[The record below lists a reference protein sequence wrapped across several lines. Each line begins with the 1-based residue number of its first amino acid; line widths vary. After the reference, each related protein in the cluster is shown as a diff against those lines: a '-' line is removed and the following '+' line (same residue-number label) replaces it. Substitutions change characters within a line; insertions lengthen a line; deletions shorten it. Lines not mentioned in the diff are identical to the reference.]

1 MIIKV
6 CGMREPQNIRE
17 VAALA
22 INWIGFIF
30 YERSKRFVERCPT
43 EQQATDS
50 EQLSPKKVGVFVNA
64 TIESMMEK
72 ASTYKLDYLQL
83 HGNESPEDCHTL
95 QKRGY
100 LLIKAFPIA
109 TKEDFEKTREYEGR
123 VDYFLFDTRCEGY
136 GGSGKR
142 FDWSIL
148 TGYKGETPFL
158 LSGGIRPENAEAI
171 RNFRHPRFAGIDL
184 NSGFE
189 IEPGLKDIDK
199 LKNFIQQILH
209 LTVMNRIT
217 NLFQTQKDGMSFLIF
232 FIISRI
238 GYAACNIFY
247 DAMLIDITTDERM
260 DRVSTCGYAFGYIGS
275 CIPFVAGLLLI
286 LNCDTIGL
294 PMVTATRI
302 SFVITMV
309 WWIIMSIPLYKNVHQ
324 QYSLPHEPHVFA
336 ATFKRLGATFQKL
349 AKDKRMLF
357 FIIGYFCYIDG
368 VYTIISMAT
377 TYGGEVGIDSNAMVL
392 ALLLTQFVA
401 FPCSILSGTLAKKF
415 GSMRMIKI
423 FIVMYMAICLFGYG
437 LDTELEFWILAVSVG
452 ICQGG
457 IQALSRS
464 YYGKIIP
471 KDESSEYFGF
481 FDVFGKFADFFGP
494 LIISFCAYFFHNS
507 KYGVLSLILL
517 FAVGLILITLSEK
530 QPTAAE

>member
-1 MIIKV
+1 MAKQKETKQSTIQRLFVYAEKYKYLTIASWILATISAFVALVPFYFIWRIIKEV
-6 CGMREPQNIRE
+6 LRVAPNYADAENLSAYGWSAVGFAILSMLIYIGALICSHLSAFRVQANIRVGLMKHILTLPLGFMDE
-17 VAALA
+17 EGSGKVRKVVNESSAATETYLAHQLPDKCVAVATPIGLA
-22 INWIGFIF
+22 I
-30 YERSKRFVERCPT
+30 
-43 EQQATDS
+43 
-50 EQLSPKKVGVFVNA
+50 
-64 TIESMMEK
+64 
-72 ASTYKLDYLQL
+72 
-83 HGNESPEDCHTL
+83 
-95 QKRGY
+95 
-100 LLIKAFPIA
+100 LL
-109 TKEDFEKTREYEGR
+109 
-123 VDYFLFDTRCEGY
+123 FLFDWRLGLLCLIPVGLAFLVMGSMMGENMKKKIFTIFFVIAIA
-136 GGSGKR
+136 GG
-142 FDWSIL
+142 
-148 TGYKGETPFL
+148 FL
-158 LSGGIRPENAEAI
+158 
-171 RNFRHPRFAGIDL
+171 FTFA
-184 NSGFE
+184 
-189 IEPGLKDIDK
+189 PGWL
-199 LKNFIQQILH
+199 
-209 LTVMNRIT
+209 
-217 NLFQTQKDGMSFLIF
+217 SFLIF

-336 ATFKRLGATFQKL
+336 ATFKRLGASFQKL